1 MIKKWIKKFNEK
13 LHSVSEDDRG
23 SAFVMVVIGVMAT
36 AIIGA
41 TILSLATNYFVSVV
55 VDQQGTDNYYE
66 TEGFIAEI
74 RSGIE
79 EIAGE
84 SNEVAYTE
92 TLKDYNS
99 SNGNL
104 QDKYAQLYLSGII
117 YGIKNGKSKFQAYI
131 DDIRNNSGGK
141 IDFAKIVEEYNPD
154 TNLNMTG
161 DIYYSQ
167 GTKYFPSSVLQ
178 SMVTR
183 KDTIITSDVINYVFY
198 KEKETGKR
206 WLTLKNVK
214 VSYKDEKGYQTDIQT
229 DIVINV
235 PDYRFEGDDTFNQ
248 LKNYIV
254 ICDDELN
261 VEGKA
266 TVGFNGNVY
275 TGGVSSKDTLTGAK
289 EYDYQDGIIASS
301 ESNVTFDSKTIIT
314 RGALN
319 VLTGAKVK
327 VNQADFWAKNVLL
340 SSVGDPNSTLKSS
353 LDLEC
358 NSYVLDDLSVDD
370 NNASVKI
377 GKTYYGYS
385 YNIDNTKGLSDDKHK
400 QLADYSSAILVN
412 GRNTLLD
419 ASSTLSK
426 LVLAGRAFVQRND
439 QSGIVDSSVEDIAMG
454 ESASIKSN
462 QVAYL
467 VPDLYITKKSG
478 DTYGGHNPMIYKTSD
493 GSKPEFDSSN
503 PYANYNK
510 DTLLNDMRDEKGV
523 CYLNESEP
531 VTFNYNNT
539 SGYVYLY
546 LNFKDD
552 NYANKYFSKFYS
564 TENQD
569 NVDYINERAQ
579 TYITSDIAAN
589 PTDGILINPTLYLL
603 AGNVIKNYY
612 TGADGSNK
620 LEANYFADTDVSN
633 SLLLDGRNKMIKYMS
648 LQLALVGG
656 KYTAS
661 SIPRMEEYAQDSSV
675 SDKKIELVADRIV
688 DFSKV
693 PIGGNLHKFDKGAVY
708 ITQDSIDSLSSCMSA
723 NGFTS
728 GLVIAKGDVCVD
740 CDFEGLILSAGKV
753 FVQLGGTYKEIS
765 NASMLTDILDWIKKD
780 ETWKEYFYST
790 KKEGKET
797 SNVADCISYENWTK
811 N

>member
-99 SNGNL
+99 SDGNL

-183 KDTIITSDVINYVFY
+183 KDTIVTSDVINYVFY

-275 TGGVSSKDTLTGAK
+275 TGGVSSKDTLSGAK

-340 SSVGDPNSTLKSS
+340 SSVGDSNSTLKSS

-385 YNIDNTKGLSDDKHK
+385 YNIDNTKGESDDKHK

-467 VPDLYITKKSG
+467 VPSKYIIA
-478 DTYGGHNPMIYKTSD
+478 GHNPLVYRTKDNS
-493 GSKPEFDSSN
+493 SPEFNSVDLKK
-503 PYANYNK
+503 NYN
-510 DTLLNDMRDEKGV
+510 TTSLLGDMKDEKGN
-523 CYLNESEP
+523 CYLNEAEP
-531 VTFNYNNT
+531 VTFNYNNAT
-539 SGYVYLY
+539 GFVYLY
-546 LNFKDD
+546 LNFKDEQW
-552 NYANKYFSKFYS
+552 ANKYFANYYS
-564 TENQD
+564 DSNPD

-579 TYITSDIAAN
+579 TYITSDIAAD

-612 TGADGSNK
+612 TGANGSNK
-620 LEANYFADTDVSN
+620 LEANYLADNVSN
-633 SLLLDGRNKMIKYMS
+633 SLLLDGRKKMIKYMS
-648 LQLALVGG
+648 LQLALVNG

-661 SIPRMEEYAQDSSV
+661 SIPRMEEYAQDSFV

-693 PIGGNLHKFDKGAVY
+693 KTGSDLHKFDKGAVY
-708 ITQDSIDSLSSCMSA
+708 ITQGSIKSLSSCMSA

-753 FVQLGGTYKEIS
+753 SVQLGGTYKEIS